1 VAEAGANA
9 TSVFDLIIEAQGL
22 EAIALTSANP
32 SEKIEL

>member
-1 VAEAGANA
+1 VAEAGTNA
-9 TSVFDLIIEAQGL
+9 TSVFDLIIEAQAL